1 LIDIELFNESG
12 SEVPVHV
19 EEFVRLGEAI
29 CKGENKAISWLE
41 LVFVDEEGIVEI
53 NSKYLKKSYVTDV
66 ITFSYSD
73 NSQMSASEIEG
84 TIYMCNNRI
93 QEQANELGVPIID
106 EFRRIFIH
114 GVLHLCGYD
123 DKTEEQKNRMTA
135 LENRYL
141 N

>member
-1 LIDIELFNESG
+1 LIDIEIFNESG

-19 EEFVRLGEAI
+19 EEFVRLAESI
-29 CKGENKAISWLE
+29 CNGENKVISWLE
-41 LVFVDEEGIVEI
+41 IVFVDEEGIVEI
-53 NSKYLKKSYVTDV
+53 NSKFLNKSYVTDV

-73 NSQMSASEIEG
+73 DLQLNNSEIEG

-93 QEQANELGVPIID
+93 QEQANELGVPLND